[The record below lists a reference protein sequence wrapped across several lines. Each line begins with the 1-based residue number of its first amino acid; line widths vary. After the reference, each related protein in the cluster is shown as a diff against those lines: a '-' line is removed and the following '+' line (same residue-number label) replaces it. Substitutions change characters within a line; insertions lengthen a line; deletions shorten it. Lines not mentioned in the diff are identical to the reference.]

1 MNCREC
7 ELQLAGGESSASL
20 EEHLLECAECRALAR
35 DLNENS
41 VALTAM
47 REDPVVEQAL
57 ACNGGFSRRA
67 RPRIWI
73 PAAVAAG
80 LILLALVWPR
90 HRERATPPAPAPV
103 LAALPEPAPAIAAP
117 IATAVVRKKRRQI
130 AKPKPAAPEEELM
143 VKMLTPDPDVVVY
156 WIVEPKERTE

>member
-7 ELQLAGGESSASL
+7 ELQLAAGEAVDG
-20 EEHLLECAECRALAR
+20 HLLECAECRAFAEELR
-35 DLNENS
+35 ENAT
-41 VALTAM
+41 ALTAM

-57 ACNGGFSRRA
+57 ACNSGFSRRS
-67 RPRIWI
+67 RSRIWI

-80 LILLALVWPR
+80 LILLALALPR
-90 HRERATPPAPAPV
+90 HRERAAPPAPAPV

-117 IATAVVRKKRRQI
+117 IATALVRKKRRQI
-130 AKPKPAAPEEELM
+130 AKPKPTAPEEELM
-143 VKMLTPDPDVVVY
+143 VKMLTSDPDVVVY